1 MRIEQ
6 KLLLKNQWENI
17 GSKKNTESIKSTL
30 VLVFG
35 NYDKIKD
42 ENLYTSLKKDYPFA
56 DLVFCS
62 TAGEIAGSRTYEN
75 TVSVTAIQFEK
86 TPVKCIDTN
95 INKHSNSFETG
106 KFLRSSFDDE
116 GLRFVFV
123 ISDGTLINGSEL
135 VSGLNEANTTGALI
149 TGGLA
154 GDGDKFEKTVTSLNA
169 APSAGNVIAIG
180 FYGDYIQLGHGSL
193 GGWDEF
199 GPEKTIT
206 KSEKN
211 VLYEIDNKSALDLYK
226 EYLGPFKDELPGS
239 ALLFPIS
246 VCENSDDK
254 KIVRTILSIDENAKS
269 MTFAGNMPQGSKI
282 RLMKA
287 NFDNLINASGIAAQN
302 SLKAFSNPDLSIL
315 ISCIGRKLVL
325 QERVTEEIHA
335 AKDVFGS
342 DVSITG
348 FYSYGEI
355 SPFQTSTEGCDLHN
369 QTMTITAFKEI

>member
-1 MRIEQ
+1 MLIEQ
-6 KLLLKNQWENI
+6 KLLLKNQWEFV
-17 GSKKNTESIKSTL
+17 GSKRNADSYKSTL
-30 VLVFG
+30 VLIFG
-35 NYDKIKD
+35 SYDKIKNED
-42 ENLYTSLKKDYPFA
+42 LLASIKRDYPSA
-56 DLVFCS
+56 NIVFCS
-62 TAGEIAGSRTYEN
+62 TAGEIAGARSFEN
-75 TVSVTAIQFEK
+75 SVSVTAIQFEK
-86 TPVKCIDTN
+86 TPVKCIATN
-95 INKHSNSFETG
+95 ISKHSNSFETG
-106 KFLRSSFDDE
+106 KFLRSSFDDN
-116 GLRFVFV
+116 GLKFVFV

-135 VSGLNEANTTGALI
+135 VAGLNEANTTGVLI

-154 GDGDKFEKTVTSLNA
+154 GDGDKFEKTVTSLNEL
-169 APSAGNVIAIG
+169 PSAGNVIAMG
-180 FYGDYIQLGHGSL
+180 FYGDHIQLGHGSL

-246 VCENSDDK
+246 INEKSDDK
-254 KIVRTILSIDENAKS
+254 KIVRTILNIDEDAKS

-287 NFDNLINASGIAAQN
+287 NFDNLINASGVAAKD
-302 SLKAFSNPDLSIL
+302 SLKTFDNPDLSIL

-325 QERVTEEIHA
+325 QERVSEEISA
-335 AKDVFGS
+335 AKNAFGS

-355 SPFQTSTEGCDLHN
+355 SPFHSNDDCCELHN

>member
-1 MRIEQ
+1 MLIEQ
-6 KLLLKNQWENI
+6 KILLKNQWEST
-17 GSKKNTESIKSTL
+17 GSKNNADNTKCNL

-42 ENLYTSLKKDYPFA
+42 ETLYASLKKNYPIA
-56 DLVFCS
+56 DIIFCS
-62 TAGEIAGSRTYEN
+62 TAGEIADSRTLEN
-75 TVSVTAIQFEK
+75 SVTVTAIQFEK
-86 TPVKCIDTN
+86 TPVKCISTN

-106 KFLRSSFDDE
+106 KFLRSSFEDND
-116 GLRFVFV
+116 LKFVFV
-123 ISDGTLINGSEL
+123 ISDGMLINGSDL
-135 VSGLNEANTTGALI
+135 VAGLNNANSNGALI

-154 GDGDKFEKTVTSLNA
+154 GDGDKFEKTITSLNEL
-169 APSAGNVIAIG
+169 PSAGNVIAIG
-180 FYGDYIQLGHGSL
+180 FYGEHIQLGHGSL

-199 GPEKTIT
+199 GPEKMIT
-206 KSEKN
+206 KSDKN

-226 EYLGPFKDELPGS
+226 EYLGPFKNELPGS

-246 VCENSDDK
+246 ISEKDDDK
-254 KIVRTILSIDENAKS
+254 KIVRTILSIDEQNKS

-302 SLKAFSNPDLSIL
+302 SLKTFTNPDLSIL

-325 QERVTEEIHA
+325 QERVDEEITA
-335 AKDVFGS
+335 AQNAFGG

-355 SPFQTSTEGCDLHN
+355 SPYQTADEGCELHN